1 MDNWFYVLI
10 FKIFLVPMTYP
21 PEGFI
26 YENLK

>member
-10 FKIFLVPMTYP
+10 FEKILVPMTYP